1 MKKLNLSRFLVLV
14 ICSAFSSL
22 GHSTSVWDQIPKVTG
37 STPIVGHVRMIAV
50 DDERDRVYVRIQ
62 SKEDQSKTKNFE
74 VCARRSYRSYR
85 SVNRSETLDSLRA
98 AFNQGHVV
106 EVELGSG
113 PFDNCISRVSM
124 L

>member
-1 MKKLNLSRFLVLV
+1 MKALNLSKFLVLV
-14 ICSAFSSL
+14 FCSSYASFSY
-22 GHSTSVWDQIPKVTG
+22 GVSVWDQIPKVTG
-37 STPIVGHVRMIAV
+37 NAPIKGIVRMIAV

-62 SKEDQSKTKNFE
+62 SKEDQSKTQNFE
-74 VCARRSYRSYR
+74 VCAGRSYRSYGA
-85 SVNRSETLDSLRA
+85 VNRSETLESLRA
-98 AFNQGHVV
+98 AFSRGHLV

>member
-1 MKKLNLSRFLVLV
+1 MKKLNLSKFLVLV
-14 ICSAFSSL
+14 ICSTFSSL
-22 GHSTSVWDQIPKVTG
+22 GHSISVWDQIPKVNG
-37 STPIVGHVRMIAV
+37 NNPIVGHVRMIAV

-62 SKEDQSKTKNFE
+62 SKEDQSKTQNFE
-74 VCARRSYRSYR
+74 VCAGRSYRSYGA
-85 SVNRSETLDSLRA
+85 VNRSETLESLRA
-98 AFNQGHVV
+98 AFNRGNIV